1 LERRKLL
8 GRAGALVNS
17 SFLEISLMDIDSIFD
32 MTDILTPEQLE
43 IRRAVQKITAD
54 FPDSYWL
61 ERDTDG
67 KFPHD
72 FGDAVAA
79 AGWFGVTMPKE
90 YGGAGLGVTEAAV
103 VTQVVGESGGAS
115 AAMSTV
121 IHAMFGPQTIWKY
134 GTEEQKKRWVP
145 GLMKREI
152 RPCFGVTEPN
162 TGLDTTRL
170 KTRAV
175 KKDKTYYVT
184 GQKIWTSTAQI
195 ANKIMLITRTTPIE
209 ETKRPID
216 GLTLFFTDLNRKYA
230 EVRRIPK
237 MGRLAVDSNQV
248 FFDNMPVPEEDRI
261 GEEGKGFYYL
271 LDSLN
276 PERILVA
283 AGTIG
288 IGRRAI
294 ARAADY
300 AKNRVVF
307 GRPIGQNQAI
317 QHPLA
322 ESWAK
327 LQAANMMTFKAAEL
341 FDTRKSCGAFA
352 NAAKLLGAEASYEA
366 CERAVMTH
374 GGMGYA
380 KEFHVERYLRES
392 IILRIGPVTPPLMLS
407 FLAEKVLGLP
417 KSY

>member
-1 LERRKLL
+1 
-8 GRAGALVNS
+8 
-17 SFLEISLMDIDSIFD
+17 
-32 MTDILTPEQLE
+32 
-43 IRRAVQKITAD
+43 
-54 FPDSYWL
+54 
-61 ERDTDG
+61 
-67 KFPHD
+67 
-72 FGDAVAA
+72 
-79 AGWFGVTMPKE
+79 
-90 YGGAGLGVTEAAV
+90 
-103 VTQVVGESGGAS
+103 
-115 AAMSTV
+115 
-121 IHAMFGPQTIWKY
+121 
-134 GTEEQKKRWVP
+134 
-145 GLMKREI
+145 
-152 RPCFGVTEPN
+152 
-162 TGLDTTRL
+162 
-170 KTRAV
+170 
-175 KKDKTYYVT
+175 
-184 GQKIWTSTAQI
+184 
-195 ANKIMLITRTTPIE
+195 MLITRTTPIE

-283 AGTIG
+283 AGTLG
-288 IGRRAI
+288 IAKRAI

-327 LQAANMMTFKAAEL
+327 IQAANLMAFKAAER
-341 FDTRKSCGAFA
+341 FDSRKPCGHLA
-352 NAAKLLGAEASYEA
+352 NAAKFLAAEASYEA

-407 FLAEKVLGLP
+407 FIAEKMLGLP

>member
-1 LERRKLL
+1 
-8 GRAGALVNS
+8 
-17 SFLEISLMDIDSIFD
+17 MDIDSLFD
-32 MTDILTPEQLE
+32 STDILTPEQQE

-72 FGDAVAA
+72 FGDAMAA

-90 YGGAGLGVTEAAV
+90 YGGSGLGVSEAAV
-103 VTQVVGESGGAS
+103 VTQAVGESGGAS

-134 GTEEQKKRWVP
+134 GTEEQKRRWVP

-170 KTRAV
+170 KTRAE
-175 KKDKTYYVT
+175 KRGNTYYVT

-195 ANKIMLITRTTPIE
+195 ANKIMLITRTKPIE
-209 ETKRPID
+209 ETKRPVD

-294 ARAADY
+294 ARAVDY
-300 AKNRVVF
+300 ANNRVVF

-327 LQAANMMTFKAAEL
+327 LQAANMMAFKAAEL
-341 FDTRKSCGAFA
+341 FDANKPCGAFA
-352 NAAKLLGAEASYEA
+352 NAAKFLGAEASYEA

-380 KEFHVERYLRES
+380 KEFHVERYLRE
-392 IILRIGPVTPPLMLS
+392 IQILRIGPIPPPLILS
-407 FLAEKVLGLP
+407 YIAERMLGLP